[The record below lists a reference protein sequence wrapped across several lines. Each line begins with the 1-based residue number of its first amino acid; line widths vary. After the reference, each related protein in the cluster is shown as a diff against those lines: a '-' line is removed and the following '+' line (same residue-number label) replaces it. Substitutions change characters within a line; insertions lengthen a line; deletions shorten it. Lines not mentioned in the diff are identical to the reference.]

1 MAFGFFKKAAAA
13 DLVLYNGKFI
23 TQESDSDDI
32 TAVAC
37 ADGKIVSAGSYE
49 DMEELIDEETL
60 TVDLQ
65 GKFVLP
71 GFVDIFSSPVTEV
84 FKDRYADLSR
94 CGDLQS
100 LYSHVKLFA
109 DENPDCEVIFGYGYS
124 EKLLLEANSDYQEAI
139 RDEELMRKIMKMLD
153 EACPDRPVI
162 LLCENTVSCL
172 LNTAASDTVKETAE
186 EEMVQYITVPYI
198 LNLMIPFDFEALE
211 QDVRSQIEKMNRHGF
226 TAALDLGVPD
236 YFEDLYIDSLI
247 SFYNEE
253 VLHQRFFGSYLMNRP
268 LMPDGLVHRLMARK
282 TQCNEIGDYI
292 NANALYIELNGE
304 ACPLDFSQDALN
316 SIMTRVSD
324 KGFSIFISAAGMDD
338 YLMAYN
344 AVEYIRSKGCQ
355 GLVAIRSTHKSD
367 SLANEFVHWES
378 AAKLPS
384 FSDISS
390 MTSEELIDLLTAE
403 AAALTGTEQFIGTI
417 RKGKFADMAVFDRD
431 PFKISPEELLC
442 QPVSMTIFN
451 GKII

>member
-186 EEMVQYITVPYI
+186 
-198 LNLMIPFDFEALE
+198 
-211 QDVRSQIEKMNRHGF
+211 
-226 TAALDLGVPD
+226 
-236 YFEDLYIDSLI
+236 
-247 SFYNEE
+247 
-253 VLHQRFFGSYLMNRP
+253 
-268 LMPDGLVHRLMARK
+268 
-282 TQCNEIGDYI
+282 
-292 NANALYIELNGE
+292 
-304 ACPLDFSQDALN
+304 
-316 SIMTRVSD
+316 
-324 KGFSIFISAAGMDD
+324 
-338 YLMAYN
+338 
-344 AVEYIRSKGCQ
+344 
-355 GLVAIRSTHKSD
+355 
-367 SLANEFVHWES
+367 
-378 AAKLPS
+378 
-384 FSDISS
+384 
-390 MTSEELIDLLTAE
+390 
-403 AAALTGTEQFIGTI
+403 
-417 RKGKFADMAVFDRD
+417 
-431 PFKISPEELLC
+431 
-442 QPVSMTIFN
+442 
-451 GKII
+451 

>member
-1 MAFGFFKKAAAA
+1 MC
-13 DLVLYNGKFI
+13 I
-23 TQESDSDDI
+23 RDS
-32 TAVAC
+32 
-37 ADGKIVSAGSYE
+37 
-49 DMEELIDEETL
+49 
-60 TVDLQ
+60 
-65 GKFVLP
+65 
-71 GFVDIFSSPVTEV
+71 
-84 FKDRYADLSR
+84 
-94 CGDLQS
+94 
-100 LYSHVKLFA
+100 
-109 DENPDCEVIFGYGYS
+109 PDCEVIFGYGYS

-139 RDEELMRKIMKMLD
+139 RNEELMREIMKMLD

-162 LLCENTVSCL
+162 LLCESTVSCL

-282 TQCNEIGDYI
+282 TQCNEIGYYI
-292 NANALYIELNGE
+292 NADALYIELNGE

-324 KGFSIFISAAGMDD
+324 KGFS
-338 YLMAYN
+338 L
-344 AVEYIRSKGCQ
+344 
-355 GLVAIRSTHKSD
+355 
-367 SLANEFVHWES
+367 SLIH
-378 AAKLPS
+378 
-384 FSDISS
+384 I
-390 MTSEELIDLLTAE
+390 
-403 AAALTGTEQFIGTI
+403 
-417 RKGKFADMAVFDRD
+417 
-431 PFKISPEELLC
+431 
-442 QPVSMTIFN
+442 
-451 GKII
+451 